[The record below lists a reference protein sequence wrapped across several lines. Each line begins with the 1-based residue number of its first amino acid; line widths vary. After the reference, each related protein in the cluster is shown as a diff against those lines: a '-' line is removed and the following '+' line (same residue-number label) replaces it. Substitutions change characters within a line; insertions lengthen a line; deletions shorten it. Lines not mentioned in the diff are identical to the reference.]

1 MAELEQR
8 VQQLEREVRELQA
21 TLKTDRERID
31 RLTNRVDEFAPEIS
45 GPSAEDIQRAFG
57 GRVFGVLG
65 HLGEYG
71 GSGGAPGALRN
82 MSLRFTVQGEH
93 VEVETAMDDPYE
105 QQALAGFHEQ
115 NALVR
120 LAFRALVPESGEIA
134 RPPLPLTL
142 TFEERAARL
151 RVCGREHDFKS
162 YACGGRS
169 IAFARVGDLRVTV
182 ELPTAF
188 LDSQAI
194 ELHDEAEFGTSDEP
208 AAAQ

>member
-8 VQQLEREVRELQA
+8 LRQLEGEVRELQA
-21 TLKTDRERID
+21 MLINDRQRID
-31 RLTNRVDEFAPEIS
+31 RLTNRVDKFAPEVS
-45 GPSAEDIQRAFG
+45 GPSADDIQRAFG
-57 GRVFGVLG
+57 GRLFGVIG
-65 HLGEYG
+65 HPGEYG
-71 GSGGAPGALRN
+71 GAGGTPGALR
-82 MSLRFTVQGEH
+82 SLSLLFTVQGEH
-93 VEVETAMDDPYE
+93 VEVETATVHPPE
-105 QQALAGFHEQ
+105 QRALARFHEQ

-120 LAFRALVPESGEIA
+120 LAYRALVPESGEIA
-134 RPPLPLTL
+134 RPTLPFTL

-169 IAFARVGDLRVTV
+169 IGWANVGDLRVTV

-194 ELHDEAEFGTSDEP
+194 ELHDEAEFEP
-208 AAAQ
+208 PTYP